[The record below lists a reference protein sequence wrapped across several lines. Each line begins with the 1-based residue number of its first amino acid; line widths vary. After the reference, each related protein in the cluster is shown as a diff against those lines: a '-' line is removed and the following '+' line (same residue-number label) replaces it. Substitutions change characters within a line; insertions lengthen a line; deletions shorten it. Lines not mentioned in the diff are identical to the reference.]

1 MLAIAAVGK
10 NTEAASQNT
19 QKTTELDAG
28 WALEVGVSSFLLA
41 NSKDS
46 GQGKTHQFQVK
57 EMYSSQLEL
66 YKKLIHLQDFWGA
79 LYH

>member
-10 NTEAASQNT
+10 NTEASSQNT

-28 WALEVGVSSFLLA
+28 WAWEVGVSSFLLA

-46 GQGKTHQFQVK
+46 G
-57 EMYSSQLEL
+57 
-66 YKKLIHLQDFWGA
+66 
-79 LYH
+79 